1 MRNQLFIDGEWRP
14 GRAGTFATVDPATG
28 KVITDVAQA
37 STADVDDAVAAAAR
51 AYTAPS
57 WAAMLPATRA
67 RLLNRLADLVEAH
80 ADELALLET
89 TDQGQ
94 PLGVAA
100 GISVPNAVEHLRYY
114 AGWATKITG
123 ITAPLSIPDVDY
135 RTRREP
141 LGVCALI
148 TPWNFPLTILTW
160 KLAPALAAGNTVVVK
175 PAEQTPLSTLRLA
188 ELAAEAGF
196 PPGVINVVPGGPD
209 TGRAL
214 VAHPG
219 IAKISFTGS
228 TEVGREIGAAA
239 GRALTRVS
247 LELGGKTPSIVTA
260 DADIDAAVRGNI
272 AGGTLNSGQVCAA
285 YSRIYVDRR
294 REAEFVDKLVAAARA
309 IKVGPGRAAETQMG
323 PLVSA
328 EHLDRVHTLV
338 RTGVA
343 EGAELVTG
351 GARAEGDLADG
362 YFYEPT
368 VFTGVRQ
375 DMRIAREEIFG
386 LVLSVLSYDDP
397 EEIAGQA
404 NDSDFGLAAV
414 VWSRDLATANRLA
427 AAVRA
432 GTVYLN
438 LPPMLDAAAAWGG
451 MKASGIG
458 REMGWE
464 AIAAYTEVKSI
475 WTALT

>member
-1 MRNQLFIDGEWRP
+1 MQNQLFIDGEWRS
-14 GRAGTFATVDPATG
+14 GRAGTFPTIDPATG
-28 KVITDVAQA
+28 KVITEVAQA
-37 STADVDDAVAAAAR
+37 DAQDVDDAVVAAAA
-51 AYTAPS
+51 AFAGDWATVLPS
-57 WAAMLPATRA
+57 ARA

-100 GISVPNAVEHLRYY
+100 GISVPNAIEHLRYY

-123 ITAPLSIPDVDY
+123 ITAPLSVPDVDY

-160 KLAPALAAGNTVVVK
+160 KLAPALATGNTVVIK

-188 ELAAEAGF
+188 ELAVEAGF
-196 PPGVINVVPGGPD
+196 PAGVINVVPGGPEV
-209 TGRAL
+209 GRAL

-219 IAKISFTGS
+219 VAKVSFTGS
-228 TEVGREIGAAA
+228 TEVGREIGAST
-239 GRALTRVS
+239 GRDLKRVS
-247 LELGGKTPSIVTA
+247 LELGGKTPSIVSA
-260 DADIDAAVRGNI
+260 DADIDAAVQGNLV
-272 AGGTLNSGQVCAA
+272 GGTLNSGQVCAA
-285 YSRIYVDRR
+285 YSRLYVDSRR
-294 REAEFVDKLVAAARA
+294 VDEFVDKLAGAARA
-309 IKVGPGRAAETQMG
+309 LKLGPGSAADTQMG

-328 EHLDRVHTLV
+328 EQLERVDSLV
-338 RTGVA
+338 KAGVA

-351 GARAEGDLADG
+351 GARAGGDLADG
-362 YFYEPT
+362 FFYEPT
-368 VFTGVRQ
+368 IFTGVRQ

-386 LVLSVLSYDDP
+386 PVLSVLPFDSPD
-397 EEIAGQA
+397 ELAAQA

-414 VWSRDLATANRLA
+414 IWSRDIATANRLA
-427 AAVRA
+427 TQVRA
-432 GTVYLN
+432 GTVYIN

-451 MKASGIG
+451 MKSSGIG

-464 AIAAYTEVKSI
+464 AILAYTEVKSI
-475 WTALT
+475 WTSLV